1 MENKKKGHYSVL
13 ELININEMNERIE
26 YDHNRRCEKRKLYA
40 AFSRYIECLE
50 KKLENEKD
58 FYKKILIKLKII
70 KVKHEQ
76 KKYYEISILEQAE
89 YSLMRLDRLEK
100 ETKETTSSLVKKK
113 KKMYKK

>member
-1 MENKKKGHYSVL
+1 MENKKKCHYSVL
-13 ELININEMNERIE
+13 ESINIKELNKKLEMDN
-26 YDHNRRCEKRKLYA
+26 NRRCEKRKLYA

-58 FYKKILIKLKII
+58 FYKKILIKLEII

-76 KKYYEISILEQAE
+76 KKYYELSILEQAD

-113 KKMYKK
+113 KKN